1 MLQLKDIKQ
10 TLLFCVF
17 LFHLTVSKIFI
28 LFVFY
33 QVAVMSGHF
42 ELGEIIKNHRDTD
55 VGK

>member
-1 MLQLKDIKQ
+1 MIVLILNKTNRVDISDSD
-10 TLLFCVF
+10 LLIVF
-17 LFHLTVSKIFI
+17 N
-28 LFVFY
+28 